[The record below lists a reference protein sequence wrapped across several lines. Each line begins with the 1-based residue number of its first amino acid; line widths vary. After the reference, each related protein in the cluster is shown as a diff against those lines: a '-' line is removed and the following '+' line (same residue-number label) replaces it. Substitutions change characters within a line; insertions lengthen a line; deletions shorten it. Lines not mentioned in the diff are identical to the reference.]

1 MRAPDRQE
9 LRETLLLA
17 PVTRFLSP
25 AGVIGPSPRGRGQRD
40 TWAQT
45 ARNNPHASMS
55 GMDKRAMSQI
65 ILEAKKRKGMTWAN
79 LSEVVGL
86 GEVWI
91 ASCAHGENCMT
102 PDAAA
107 KLATAL
113 ELGPDV
119 QAALSEPPLKGWTMD
134 KPVPTDPLI
143 YRFYE
148 IVAIYGTTIKDVIEE
163 KFGYG
168 IMSAIDFKMDIK
180 KEENPKG
187 DRVVVTLNG
196 KFLPYTKW

>member
-1 MRAPDRQE
+1 MKEAI
-9 LRETLLLA
+9 LA
-17 PVTRFLSP
+17 
-25 AGVIGPSPRGRGQRD
+25 A
-40 TWAQT
+40 
-45 ARNNPHASMS
+45 
-55 GMDKRAMSQI
+55 KRAKGLSWAK
-65 ILEAKKRKGMTWAN
+65 LGEA
-79 LSEVVGL
+79 VGL

-91 ASCAHGENCMT
+91 ASCAHGENCLT

-107 KLATAL
+107 KLS
-113 ELGPDV
+113 EVLGLSEDV
-119 QAALSEPPLKGWTMD
+119 KAALSVPPQKGWSME
-134 KPVPTDPLI
+134 KPIPTDPLI

-148 IVAIYGTTIKDVIEE
+148 IVAVYGTTIKDVIEE
-163 KFGYG
+163 KLGYG